1 MSSEF
6 DFSFDNF
13 LHEDVDTEV
22 GGNDSNSFNIHFSDF
37 RMLDTATGNF
47 DPVDFEALD
56 QTIPP
61 FDAANALRPSQP
73 GRSDSDVAPN
83 QPPIADVS
91 GFDLDAPIEPG
102 ESG

>member
-6 DFSFDNF
+6 SPSFENF
-13 LHEDVDTEV
+13 LREDVDTGL
-22 GGNDSNSFNIHFSDF
+22 GGYDSNSFNIHFSDF

-47 DPVDFEALD
+47 DPVDCEALD

-61 FDAANALRPSQP
+61 FNAANALRPYQQ
-73 GRSDSDVAPN
+73 GRSNSDVAPN

>member
-6 DFSFDNF
+6 DFSFENF
-13 LHEDVDTEV
+13 LREDVDT
-22 GGNDSNSFNIHFSDF
+22 GLSGNDSNSFNIHFSDF
-37 RMLDTATGNF
+37 HMLDTATGNF
-47 DPVDFEALD
+47 DPVDCEALD
-56 QTIPP
+56 QTITP
-61 FDAANALRPSQP
+61 FNAASALRPSQL

-83 QPPIADVS
+83 QPLIADVS

>member
-6 DFSFDNF
+6 DFFEN
-13 LHEDVDTEV
+13 LREDVDTGI
-22 GGNDSNSFNIHFSDF
+22 GGDDSNSFNIHFSDF

-47 DPVDFEALD
+47 DPVNCEALD

-61 FDAANALRPSQP
+61 SDTANALRPSQL

-83 QPPIADVS
+83 QPLIADVS
-91 GFDLDAPIEPG
+91 GFDLDVPIKLG

>member
-6 DFSFDNF
+6 DFSFENF
-13 LHEDVDTEV
+13 LREDVDT
-22 GGNDSNSFNIHFSDF
+22 GLDGNDSNPFNMHFSDF
-37 RMLDTATGNF
+37 RMLDTATSNF
-47 DPVDFEALD
+47 YPVDCEAFD

-61 FDAANALRPSQP
+61 SDAANALCPSQL

-83 QPPIADVS
+83 QALIADVS
-91 GFDLDAPIEPG
+91 SFDLDAPIEPG